1 MIRRID
7 YYYLPKKNHK
17 KHDYCEFVIS
27 QIEELV
33 ISEEFKSLKQ
43 QEIPLNELLL
53 NRLNSVDKD
62 KNILDFFEQN
72 NLIDEL
78 NHVVRNRLLLSLI
91 METCYF
97 IQECLFCSLKM
108 RMTVCFTLMRKPFLE
123 VAIILM
129 RILSEEDFIDRF
141 NNEEK
146 FDSVKTTPE
155 QKKELIRQTNIH
167 LKEKYHVEDIY
178 DFIFNKD
185 YPDSLYNVSNSA
197 IHLFTDR
204 TENKTGKQNLNFIF
218 STQQD
223 NLRYWDYIYET
234 VPMILTFLAD
244 LIDLLVLKST
254 SCDRVLIMDRVK
266 AREKMKNKK
275 NVC

>member
-1 MIRRID
+1 M
-7 YYYLPKKNHK
+7 
-17 KHDYCEFVIS
+17 
-27 QIEELV
+27 
-33 ISEEFKSLKQ
+33 
-43 QEIPLNELLL
+43 
-53 NRLNSVDKD
+53 
-62 KNILDFFEQN
+62 
-72 NLIDEL
+72 
-78 NHVVRNRLLLSLI
+78 LS
-91 METCYF
+91 
-97 IQECLFCSLKM
+97 
-108 RMTVCFTLMRKPFLE
+108 R
-123 VAIILM
+123 
-129 RILSEEDFIDRF
+129 
-141 NNEEK
+141 
-146 FDSVKTTPE
+146 
-155 QKKELIRQTNIH
+155 
-167 LKEKYHVEDIY
+167 Y

-266 AREKMKNKK
+266 AREKMKNKLRPP
-275 NVC
+275 NTRLCSLAG